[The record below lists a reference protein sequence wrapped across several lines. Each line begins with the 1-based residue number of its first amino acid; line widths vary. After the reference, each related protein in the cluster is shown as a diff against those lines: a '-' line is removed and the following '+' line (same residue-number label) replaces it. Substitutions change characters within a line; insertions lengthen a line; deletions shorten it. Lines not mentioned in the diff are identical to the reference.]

1 MERTEIARHS
11 ANRRIQLGRGRTV
24 SIGRRVG
31 RVRQVVGL
39 CAVIATTVAFA
50 QAPPQGTATIEV
62 FGNVESKLTLGI
74 SDLQRLT
81 VQRVEDARQI
91 KMAGASGK
99 DGEQT
104 RRYTGVLLRDV
115 LTSAK
120 PVEKERHDLRR
131 SVVVATATDGYQAVS
146 SWAELFLSPIGEGAV
161 VIFERDGAPLPA
173 SEGPLALVS
182 LRDTQSGPR
191 HVKWLAKIEIRRI
204 GD

>member
-1 MERTEIARHS
+1 MS
-11 ANRRIQLGRGRTV
+11 
-24 SIGRRVG
+24 
-31 RVRQVVGL
+31 
-39 CAVIATTVAFA
+39 
-50 QAPPQGTATIEV
+50 
-62 FGNVESKLTLGI
+62 GNVESKLTLGI
-74 SDLQRLT
+74 SDLQRLA
-81 VQRVEDARQI
+81 VQHVEDVRQI
-91 KMAGASGK
+91 KIAGASGK

-131 SVVVATATDGYQAVS
+131 SIVVATATDGYQAVF
-146 SWAELFLSPIGEGAV
+146 SWAELFLSPIGEGAL
-161 VIFERDGAPLPA
+161 VIFERDGATLPA

-182 LRDTQSGPR
+182 LRDTQPGPR